1 MSLTTSRTIKNAAIA
16 NSNGAVVDYDWAAK
30 QQFKSSRKNTYPFAV
45 PTQSTNKADQLAN
58 RMNRLLEVLP
68 AGVIVIDG
76 SGRVIECNAAA
87 INMLG
92 DDLLDQRW
100 VDVIERCFDKT
111 ANNTHDVALK
121 DGRLLDISTSPL
133 QDEPGQILLL
143 NNVTETRQLQQKV
156 SHLQRLSAMGEVAA
170 RLAHQLRTPLSS
182 ALLYLAPLMK
192 PNTEKK
198 LQQRFAKSLH
208 ASISH
213 MEQLIKDMLAF
224 SRGDMA
230 VTAPVQVK
238 ELLSKVEQ
246 QFAAQPEAENY
257 HLEIEDSL
265 NDGYVYGS
273 QEALSSAIN
282 NLLNNARQACGEDG
296 EITIYAEFIE
306 DDKGQD
312 CIEISVEDNGIGIAP
327 EDKEKILKPFYT
339 TRSAGTGLGLAV
351 VSSIV
356 QAHKGTLWFESDEG
370 EGSTFS
376 IRLPMYQSAQNFSL
390 KAQSERKS

>member
-1 MSLTTSRTIKNAAIA
+1 MNITSATTRKSSAKL
-16 NSNGAVVDYDWAAK
+16 NSTLVDYERASN
-30 QQFKSSRKNTYPFAV
+30 QFKSSRKNAYPFEVATKT
-45 PTQSTNKADQLAN
+45 PNKADKLAS

-76 SGRVIECNAAA
+76 SGIVVECNAAA
-87 INMLG
+87 IDMLG
-92 DDLLDQRW
+92 NDVLSERW
-100 VDVIERCFDKT
+100 VDVIDRCFDKN
-111 ANNTHDVALK
+111 AANTHEVALK

-133 QDEPGQILLL
+133 NDEPGQIVLL

-182 ALLYLAPLMK
+182 ALLYLSPLMK

-230 VTAPVQVK
+230 VTAPVMVK
-238 ELLSKVEQ
+238 GLLRKVEQ
-246 QFAAQPEAENY
+246 QFSAQPDAESY
-257 HLEIEDSL
+257 ALQIEDSL
-265 NDGYVYGS
+265 KEAYVYGS
-273 QEALSSAIN
+273 EEALSSAIN
-282 NLLNNARQACGEDG
+282 NLLNNARQACGEKG
-296 EITIYAEFIE
+296 EITIYAEYVE
-306 DDKGQD
+306 DDNNQD
-312 CIEISVEDNGIGIAP
+312 CIEISVEDNGVGISSS
-327 EDKEKILKPFYT
+327 DKEKILKPFYT

-356 QAHKGTLWFESDEG
+356 QAHKGTLWFESDLG

-376 IRLPMYQSAQNFSL
+376 IRLPMYQPPQHFSL